1 MVWMVAGARDSF
13 TGFSYFSYYRP
24 MNTFSNAFRAEVVR
38 MARKELKPELQG
50 LRKALTHHRSE
61 IVALKRE
68 VKALTSLVK
77 TARRQVKAVD
87 PSKTSTEAKTVRRPR
102 QTGFESQA
110 LLDKRTSLGL
120 TQKDMAVLLGASSL
134 SVSRWE
140 SGQVQ
145 PRAAQLE
152 RIAVVLAMGKRK
164 ALAALAQA

>member
-1 MVWMVAGARDSF
+1 
-13 TGFSYFSYYRP
+13 

-38 MARKELKPELQG
+38 MARKELKPELQS

-61 IVALKRE
+61 IAALKRE

-77 TARRQVKAVD
+77 TARRQVKSVD
-87 PSKTSTEAKTVRRPR
+87 VPKTPAEAKTVKKPR
-102 QTGFESQA
+102 QAGFEAQA

-120 TQKDMAVLLGASSL
+120 TQKDMATLLGASSL
-134 SVSRWE
+134 SVYKWE

-164 ALAALAQA
+164 ALAAVAEAQRN

>member
-1 MVWMVAGARDSF
+1 
-13 TGFSYFSYYRP
+13 
-24 MNTFSNAFRAEVVR
+24 

-61 IVALKRE
+61 IAALKRE

-77 TARRQVKAVD
+77 TAQRQVKAVD
-87 PSKTSTEAKTVRRPR
+87 VAKAPAKVPAVKKPR
-102 QTGFESQA
+102 QAGFEAQA
-110 LLDKRTSLGL
+110 LLDKRTALGL
-120 TQKDMAVLLGASSL
+120 TQKDMATLLGASSL
-134 SVSRWE
+134 SVYKWE

-164 ALAALAQA
+164 ALAAVAEAQRN

>member
-1 MVWMVAGARDSF
+1 MVAGARYSF

-61 IVALKRE
+61 IAALKRE

-77 TARRQVKAVD
+77 TARRQVKSVD
-87 PSKTSTEAKTVRRPR
+87 VPRALAEAKTVVKPR
-102 QTGFESQA
+102 QSGFAAQA

-120 TQKDMAVLLGASSL
+120 TQKDMATLVGSSSL

-152 RIAVVLAMGKRK
+152 RISVVLAMGKRK
-164 ALAALAQA
+164 VLAVLAQA